1 MTIFAPGCESIPIE
15 LCVRQSH
22 LKHATPYHAWQA
34 CKDDSSSPA
43 QQLGTLVHR
52 YVLEGGRDILVMP
65 NASLNTLAGVQT
77 HIEALYRHLMPLTP
91 SPSLPVRMG
100 DLRRLYNELY
110 NELEP
115 SLVASESDDREA
127 QAIANA
133 IQQHPTAGELLT
145 DFALET
151 EVQLVWIDAETGA
164 YCQGTLDGLIRP
176 GSSERFPDGLI
187 VDLKTAQDASPERFA
202 GIPDS
207 FSRSA
212 INRYGYH
219 WQADHYSRGFEA
231 CFGSSP
237 TYLIV
242 AAETTDP
249 SPDAVAVYEV
259 PPWQRELA
267 RREYLERLRHF
278 GHAFKSRRFPGYP
291 SGIQTPPIPRWAS
304 KGDEQ

>member
-34 CKDDSSSPA
+34 CKDDSSSTA

-65 NASLNTLAGVQT
+65 DEPTNTKEGLKAHVQ
-77 HIEALYRHLMPLTP
+77 ALYHHVMPLIP
-91 SPSLPVRMG
+91 MAALPNTIKG
-100 DLRRLYNELY
+100 LRALYAE
-110 NELEP
+110 
-115 SLVASESDDREA
+115 LVASVSPTLIATEEDSQQAR
-127 QAIANA
+127 AIADA
-133 IQQHPTAGELLT
+133 IQAHPTAGELLT

-151 EVQLVWIDAETGA
+151 EVQLVWIDADTGA

-187 VDLKTAQDASPERFA
+187 VDLKTAQDASPEGFA
-202 GIPDS
+202 GMPDT
-207 FSRSA
+207 FRRSA

-219 WQADHYSRGFEA
+219 WQADYYSRGFEA

-249 SPDAVAVYEV
+249 SPEAVAVYEV
-259 PPWQRELA
+259 PPWQRDLA

-291 SGIQTPPIPRWAS
+291 SGIQTPPIPRWAM